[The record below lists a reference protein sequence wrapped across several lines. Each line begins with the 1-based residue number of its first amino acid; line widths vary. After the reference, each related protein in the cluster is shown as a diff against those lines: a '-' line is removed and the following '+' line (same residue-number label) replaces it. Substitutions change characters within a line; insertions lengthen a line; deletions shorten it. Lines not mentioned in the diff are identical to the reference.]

1 MRSMVLTPSQP
12 TLVPACDIDCF
23 IRART
28 PMEALSTVLEAVDLL
43 TTMLTIRTLQLSVN
57 ALTIFAHVPETGLPV
72 VMQFILKHFC
82 SYGSALRRF
91 DLTCCTLACTGKDIV
106 ESTVNTT
113 QLLLQ
118 GVSELHTVASSSACQ
133 HAWRHP
139 VSCSKWQ
146 QHRCKTQKLRPPCH
160 LVALHRGTQQTCRT

>member
-1 MRSMVLTPSQP
+1 
-12 TLVPACDIDCF
+12 
-23 IRART
+23 
-28 PMEALSTVLEAVDLL
+28 MEALSTVLEAVDLR

-106 ESTVNTT
+106 TT
-113 QLLLQ
+113 LMGAMWLR
-118 GVSELHTVASSSACQ
+118 TSA
-133 HAWRHP
+133 P
-139 VSCSKWQ
+139 
-146 QHRCKTQKLRPPCH
+146 
-160 LVALHRGTQQTCRT
+160 